1 MGKKEELLCK
11 ILNAEKGERIRVT
24 EESLK
29 NINQIK
35 IIYNE
40 LGGCSDKIP
49 LRIGN
54 FDIKIENNKYLEL
67 DEQLHFNRY
76 RLITLDSNCYSKC
89 NFFDIDFYKQLC
101 KQHENDCLSS
111 GGYGGKWKNNSTE
124 KLFKKSAPFKDLTGN
139 GSSRW
144 KQRAFYDFVKDVF
157 ALENNLMLRRVSIWE
172 TISDGILIK
181 DILDKELI
189 QYYEE
194 LKKFV
199 LIKFNEVNNNE

>member
-1 MGKKEELLCK
+1 MGKKELLLCK
-11 ILNAEKGERIRVT
+11 ILNGVKGERIKVT
-24 EESLK
+24 EDYLN
-29 NINQIK
+29 NINKIK
-35 IIYNE
+35 IIYDE

-54 FDIKIENNKYLEL
+54 FDIKIESNKYLEL

-76 RLITLDSNCYSKC
+76 RLITLNSDLYVNCH
-89 NFFDIDFYKQLC
+89 FFDKEFYKKLC
-101 KQHENDCLSS
+101 KLHEIDCLKS

-157 ALENNLMLRRVSIWE
+157 ALENKFILRRISIWE
-172 TISDGILIK
+172 TISNGILIK
-181 DILDKELI
+181 EILDKELS
-189 QYYEE
+189 QHYEE
-194 LKKFV
+194 LKQFV
-199 LIKFNEVNNNE
+199 LNKFED